1 MKAFLR
7 SSDGILALR
16 PKITTIGKH
25 DDSDIVLKS
34 PGLEDHH
41 AALEFSDAEHSFVLR
56 DFNTGSGSFVND
68 CQIQNVAVKVG
79 PGDLL
84 RFGSAGPTFELV
96 LDHPAQ
102 VPCPPVNRRIAWP
115 GQIQMVTEAAPL
127 PLAAAA
133 PQFPWLPSP
142 QSSPASPSWPY
153 AASGASPRP
162 PLRKRLPGSAW
173 GRTVSSS
180 AFPPEPSSW
189 PPATLTGNGALP
201 APLAISHAGDAL
213 LKEKEET
220 ILRLGDEI
228 NRLSALESE
237 CGRKDTLIAELQHEI
252 LAMNEKVVATLAK
265 KDTEFHQKLASLD
278 RDAEAKAEEIRRLKE
293 QVSSLQKDT
302 SEVLYHSLSDRDLQI
317 AHWKQENEAL
327 KKSYA
332 LTTGL
337 VTSLQKDVVSKE
349 QRIQQLKADT
359 EKLRQ
364 ESREKDSQLA
374 YISAQCS
381 RIKVETKRELRD
393 RDLSAHQSRIA
404 ELELQAGQSKE
415 EIRKRCA
422 EQETLT
428 RRLAEATQAEGQLK
442 QETQR
447 RGQQVQE
454 LGRRERLLRAEME
467 QAAAQAQRFRDQVVR
482 ALFPELP
489 EKPLTNEQIVEEIR
503 QVQEG
508 RQGSEQKEAGLQ
520 KEMQIQALEMEK
532 LSSNLALLKKS
543 LDGFQEFL
551 KTSFS
556 AQSLKGAITR
566 LQSLPLPAPLA
577 SGIQASL
584 ARILY
589 GVLGWVEALESL
601 LRNMGVDT
609 PAGDPASESPAKVW
623 IVVVDFYIDQE
634 WRMASYMKQ
643 LLDQHHSVTGQVQAL
658 QNQLRRAEE
667 SQHSALRERLEELE
681 ERLEGEFRAR
691 ERKIR
696 EEEKQ
701 QKEILAGRAAL
712 EEAKSQEALE
722 EERKRGRLLEA
733 ELKELSQVIEGRTH
747 LERAL
752 KTRAEESLGALEDA
766 KRGKAVAEEKLSA
779 RERRLQ
785 GLEAEAES
793 LRQKHQQ
800 EILEYQE
807 QVKQHAR
814 TIVELEERLVSA
826 AQQAEEDRGVSR
838 PRETKEEPCRPP
850 LLPASP
856 GLSVME
862 EFQAFL
868 KGELA
873 AAKQEIQANQAVI
886 AELKK
891 ELCQARATMSDV
903 IGELSEKQKAELEE
917 KRGLVQSQA
926 QELGLLRE
934 KLAETSRRLGQ
945 RESHL
950 QATTEE
956 LRKAREKV
964 KELLAQE
971 AKAGEPARVLQ
982 HKGVQTVGALQD
994 ETPPAVKEP
1003 PLLCLADLG
1012 ARCKGSR
1019 HEEVIHR
1026 QKGALAELRKKLRK
1040 LEKVPSD
1047 TVEGLG
1053 PARLALNGATS
1064 FPPAEAKKSEPLLV
1078 VRKGPAEK
1086 PEQAKGKDPTTVL
1099 TVAVDAHQP
1108 PAGPSGIDP
1117 NVATERTARLQMA
1130 EALDLS
1136 EHLYLSLVRGLS
1148 GLMDVEQLMG
1158 LRTLKHLPQAE
1169 REKVGLLRQKDLE
1182 LLLDR
1187 IGKLKTRLERKES
1200 LLKEYEGDAGHLRSN
1215 RHSLQACQSEAAKLA
1230 DQVHRDAEEKALL
1243 KEALERTRLQLSK
1256 EKRLNKALKKPKLL
1270 AVPFLDQL
1278 SASHLVLA
1286 TGTGQAATG
1295 LGAAG
1300 TTRNG
1305 RQKKSPHPTPLALC
1319 ARPWVPLEV
1328 PSEAVCCQ
1336 KPTQPKAN
1344 PIRAKR
1350 LVSWQVLRR
1359 AEKEH
1364 LPNLPQETGLPRER
1378 AWPPCAFHERT
1389 PEK

>member
-1 MKAFLR
+1 MGTAPPWRNTEAVAAEIRLAGDGSAPRRVRGDFARGAPESMKKAFLR

-34 PGLEDHH
+34 PGVEEHH
-41 AALEFSDAEHSFVLR
+41 AALEFSDTEHSFVLR

-84 RFGSAGPTFELV
+84 NFGSGGPTFELV

-115 GQIQMVTEAAPL
+115 GQIQRVAEAAPL
-127 PLAAAA
+127 PSAAAA
-133 PQFPWLPSP
+133 PQFPLLPSQ

-162 PLRKRLPGSAW
+162 PLRKRPPGSAW

-189 PPATLTGNGALP
+189 PPATLTGSGALP
-201 APLAISHAGDAL
+201 GPLASSHAGDAL
-213 LKEKEET
+213 LQEKEEA

-228 NRLSALESE
+228 NRLSAFESE
-237 CGRKDTLIAELQHEI
+237 CGRKDTLIAELQREI
-252 LAMNEKVVATLAK
+252 SAMNEKVVATLAK
-265 KDTEFHQKLASLD
+265 KDTEFHQKLASLGK
-278 RDAEAKAEEIRRLKE
+278 DAEAKAEEIRRLKE
-293 QVSSLQKDT
+293 QVTSLQKDT
-302 SEVLYHSLSDRDLQI
+302 SQVLYHSLSDRDLQI

-349 QRIQQLKADT
+349 QRIQQLKTDS

-374 YISAQCS
+374 YVSAQCS
-381 RIKVETKRELRD
+381 RIKAETKRELRD
-393 RDLSAHQSRIA
+393 RDLSGHQSRIA

-415 EIRKRCA
+415 EMKKRCA
-422 EQETLT
+422 EQETLSQ
-428 RRLAEATQAEGQLK
+428 RLAEATQAEGELK
-442 QETQR
+442 QEAQR
-447 RGQQVQE
+447 RALQVQE
-454 LGRRERLLRAEME
+454 LGRRERLLRSEME
-467 QAAAQAQRFRDQVVR
+467 QAAAQAQRFRNQVVK
-482 ALFPELP
+482 ALFSELP
-489 EKPLTNEQIVEEIR
+489 EKPLSDEQIVEQIH

-508 RQGSEQKEAGLQ
+508 KQDTDQKEAGLQ
-520 KEMQIQALEMEK
+520 KEMRIQALEMEK

-551 KTSFS
+551 KTPFS
-556 AQSLKGAITR
+556 ARSLKEAITR
-566 LQSLPLPAPLA
+566 LQSLPLLAPLA

-601 LRNMGVDT
+601 LRNMGVDA
-609 PAGDPASESPAKVW
+609 PAGDPGMGA
-623 IVVVDFYIDQE
+623 
-634 WRMASYMKQ
+634 YMKQ

-667 SQHSALRERLEELE
+667 SQRSALRERLEELE
-681 ERLEGEFRAR
+681 ARLEEEFRAR

-712 EEAKSQEALE
+712 EEAKSQEALA
-722 EERKRGRLLEA
+722 EERKRARLLEA
-733 ELKELSQVIEGRTH
+733 DVRELSQVIEQRTD

-752 KTRAEESLGALEDA
+752 NAKMKETLGALEDA
-766 KRGKAVAEEKLSA
+766 KRGQAMAEEKLSA
-779 RERRLQ
+779 QERRLQ

-793 LRQKHQQ
+793 LRQKHRQ
-800 EILEYQE
+800 EISEYQE

-814 TIVELEERLVSA
+814 TVVELEERLVSA

-838 PRETKEEPCRPP
+838 PRETKPEPSKAP
-850 LLPASP
+850 LPASP
-856 GLSVME
+856 GLCIMD
-862 EFQAFL
+862 EFHTFL
-868 KGELA
+868 KEELA

-886 AELKK
+886 EELKK

-926 QELGLLRE
+926 RELSLLRE
-934 KLAETSRRLGQ
+934 KLAETSRRLAQ

-971 AKAGEPARVLQ
+971 AKAREPARVLQ
-982 HKGVQTVGALQD
+982 HKGVQTMALQD
-994 ETPPAVKEP
+994 ETPPAAKEP

-1012 ARCKGSR
+1012 ARCRGSR

-1026 QKGALAELRKKLRK
+1026 QKEALAELRKKLRK
-1040 LEKVPSD
+1040 LEKD
-1047 TVEGLG
+1047 
-1053 PARLALNGATS
+1053 
-1064 FPPAEAKKSEPLLV
+1064 AKNSEPLLV
-1078 VRKGPAEK
+1078 VRRGPAEK
-1086 PEQAKGKDPTTVL
+1086 EARGKDPTTVL
-1099 TVAVDAHQP
+1099 TVAMDAHQP

-1117 NVATERTARLQMA
+1117 NVATERTARLEMA
-1130 EALDLS
+1130 DALDLS

-1148 GLMDVEQLMG
+1148 GLMEVEQLTG

-1169 REKVGLLRQKDLE
+1169 REKVRLLRQQDLE

-1187 IGKLKTRLERKES
+1187 IRKLKSRLERKES
-1200 LLKEYEGDAGHLRSN
+1200 LLKEFQGDAGQLRSK
-1215 RHSLQACQSEAAKLA
+1215 RRSLQACQSEAAKLA

-1243 KEALERTRLQLSK
+1243 REALERTRLQLSK
-1256 EKRLNKALKKPKLL
+1256 EKRLSKALGKPK
-1270 AVPFLDQL
+1270 
-1278 SASHLVLA
+1278 
-1286 TGTGQAATG
+1286 
-1295 LGAAG
+1295 
-1300 TTRNG
+1300 
-1305 RQKKSPHPTPLALC
+1305 TPAP
-1319 ARPWVPLEV
+1319 RKP
-1328 PSEAVCCQ
+1328 PSES
-1336 KPTQPKAN
+1336 PKA
-1344 PIRAKR
+1344 
-1350 LVSWQVLRR
+1350 
-1359 AEKEH
+1359 AE
-1364 LPNLPQETGLPRER
+1364 GPREAGR
-1378 AWPPCAFHERT
+1378 PRVSCSGWA
-1389 PEK
+1389 

>member
-102 VPCPPVNRRIAWP
+102 QVPCPPVNRRIAWP
-115 GQIQMVTEAAPL
+115 GQIQMVTEATPL
-127 PLAAAA
+127 PSAASA
-133 PQFPWLPSP
+133 PQFPWLSSP
-142 QSSPASPSWPY
+142 QSSPASPTWPY
-153 AASGASPRP
+153 AASGTSPRP
-162 PLRKRLPGSAW
+162 PLRKRPPGSAW

-201 APLAISHAGDAL
+201 GPLAGSHAGDAL

-228 NRLSALESE
+228 NRLSAFESE

-317 AHWKQENEAL
+317 AHWKQENKAL

-349 QRIQQLKADT
+349 QRIQQLKTDT

-374 YISAQCS
+374 YISAQ
-381 RIKVETKRELRD
+381 
-393 RDLSAHQSRIA
+393 RIA

-415 EIRKRCA
+415 EIKKRCT

-428 RRLAEATQAEGQLK
+428 RRLAEATQAEGELK
-442 QETQR
+442 REAQR
-447 RGQQVQE
+447 RAQQVQE
-454 LGRRERLLRAEME
+454 LGRRERLLRSEME
-467 QAAAQAQRFRDQVVR
+467 QAAAQAQRFRNQVVK

-489 EKPLTNEQIVEEIR
+489 EKPLTDEQIVEEIH

-508 RQGSEQKEAGLQ
+508 KQSSDQKEAGLQ
-520 KEMQIQALEMEK
+520 KEMQIQALEMEN

-556 AQSLKGAITR
+556 AKSLKGAITR
-566 LQSLPLPAPLA
+566 LQSLALPAPLA

-589 GVLGWVEALESL
+589 SVLGWVEALESL
-601 LRNMGVDT
+601 LRNMGVDA
-609 PAGDPASESPAKVW
+609 PAGDPG
-623 IVVVDFYIDQE
+623 
-634 WRMASYMKQ
+634 MASYMKQ

-667 SQHSALRERLEELE
+667 SQHSALRERLKELE
-681 ERLEGEFRAR
+681 ERLEEEFRAR

-733 ELKELSQVIEGRTH
+733 EMKELSQVIEGRAH

-752 KTRAEESLGALEDA
+752 NARVEESLGALEDV
-766 KRGKAVAEEKLSA
+766 KRGKVVAEEKLLA

-826 AQQAEEDRGVSR
+826 AQQAEEDQGVSQ
-838 PRETKEEPCRPP
+838 PREMKKEPCKLPP
-850 LLPASP
+850 PASP

-862 EFQAFL
+862 EFHAFL
-868 KGELA
+868 KEDLA

-903 IGELSEKQKAELEE
+903 IGELGEKQKAELEE

-926 QELGLLRE
+926 RELGLLRE
-934 KLAETSRRLGQ
+934 KLAETCRRLGQ

-971 AKAGEPARVLQ
+971 AKAGELARVLQ

-994 ETPPAVKEP
+994 ETPRAAKEP

-1026 QKGALAELRKKLRK
+1026 QKEALAELRKKLRK
-1040 LEKVPSD
+1040 LEK
-1047 TVEGLG
+1047 
-1053 PARLALNGATS
+1053 
-1064 FPPAEAKKSEPLLV
+1064 EAKNSEPLLV

-1086 PEQAKGKDPTTVL
+1086 PEQAKVKDPTTVL
-1099 TVAVDAHQP
+1099 TVGMAAHQP

-1117 NVATERTARLQMA
+1117 NVATERTARLEMA
-1130 EALDLS
+1130 DALDLS

-1158 LRTLKHLPQAE
+1158 LQTLKHLPQAE
-1169 REKVGLLRQKDLE
+1169 REKVSLLRQKDLE

-1187 IGKLKTRLERKES
+1187 ISKLKSRLERKES
-1200 LLKEYEGDAGHLRSN
+1200 LLKEYEGDAGHLRYHRQPRALGRGSWAQAEGRQARRRRRRVSAAQANSLAPRRSN

-1230 DQVHRDAEEKALL
+1230 DQVYRDAEEKALL

-1256 EKRLNKALKKPKLL
+1256 EKRLNKAVKKPK
-1270 AVPFLDQL
+1270 
-1278 SASHLVLA
+1278 
-1286 TGTGQAATG
+1286 
-1295 LGAAG
+1295 
-1300 TTRNG
+1300 
-1305 RQKKSPHPTPLALC
+1305 TPAP
-1319 ARPWVPLEV
+1319 RKP
-1328 PSEAVCCQ
+1328 PSEC
-1336 KPTQPKAN
+1336 PKA
-1344 PIRAKR
+1344 
-1350 LVSWQVLRR
+1350 
-1359 AEKEH
+1359 AE
-1364 LPNLPQETGLPRER
+1364 GPREAGR
-1378 AWPPCAFHERT
+1378 PRVSCSGWT
-1389 PEK
+1389 

>member
-127 PLAAAA
+127 PSAASA
-133 PQFPWLPSP
+133 PQFPWLSSP

-153 AASGASPRP
+153 AASGTSPRP
-162 PLRKRLPGSAW
+162 PLRKRPPGSAW

-189 PPATLTGNGALP
+189 PPAALTGNGALP
-201 APLAISHAGDAL
+201 GPLAGSHPL

-228 NRLSALESE
+228 NRLSAFESE

-349 QRIQQLKADT
+349 QRIQQLKTDT

-415 EIRKRCA
+415 EIKKRCT

-428 RRLAEATQAEGQLK
+428 RRLAEATQAEGELK
-442 QETQR
+442 REAQR
-447 RGQQVQE
+447 QAQQVQE
-454 LGRRERLLRAEME
+454 LGRRERLLRSEME
-467 QAAAQAQRFRDQVVR
+467 QAAAQAQRFRNQVVK

-489 EKPLTNEQIVEEIR
+489 EKPLTDEQIVEEIH

-508 RQGSEQKEAGLQ
+508 KQSSDQKEAGLQ
-520 KEMQIQALEMEK
+520 KEMQIQALEMEN

-556 AQSLKGAITR
+556 AKSLKGAITR
-566 LQSLPLPAPLA
+566 LQSLALPAPLA

-589 GVLGWVEALESL
+589 SVLGWVEALESL
-601 LRNMGVDT
+601 LRNMGVDA
-609 PAGDPASESPAKVW
+609 PAGDPG
-623 IVVVDFYIDQE
+623 
-634 WRMASYMKQ
+634 MASYMKQ

-667 SQHSALRERLEELE
+667 SQHSALRERLKELE
-681 ERLEGEFRAR
+681 ERLEEEFRAR

-733 ELKELSQVIEGRTH
+733 EVKELSQVIEGRAH

-752 KTRAEESLGALEDA
+752 NARVEESLGALEDV
-766 KRGKAVAEEKLSA
+766 KRGKVVAEEKLLA

-826 AQQAEEDRGVSR
+826 AQQAEEDQGVSQ
-838 PRETKEEPCRPP
+838 PRETKKEPCKPP
-850 LLPASP
+850 PPASP

-862 EFQAFL
+862 EFHAFL
-868 KGELA
+868 KEDLA

-886 AELKK
+886 TELKK

-903 IGELSEKQKAELEE
+903 IGELGEKQKAELEE

-934 KLAETSRRLGQ
+934 KLAETCRRLGQ

-956 LRKAREKV
+956 LRKARQKV

-971 AKAGEPARVLQ
+971 AKAGELARVLQ
-982 HKGVQTVGALQD
+982 HKGVQTVGAPQD
-994 ETPPAVKEP
+994 ETPRAAKEP

-1026 QKGALAELRKKLRK
+1026 QKEALAELRKKLRK
-1040 LEKVPSD
+1040 LEK
-1047 TVEGLG
+1047 
-1053 PARLALNGATS
+1053 
-1064 FPPAEAKKSEPLLV
+1064 EAKNSEPLLV

-1086 PEQAKGKDPTTVL
+1086 PEQAKVKDPTAVL
-1099 TVAVDAHQP
+1099 TVGMAAHQP

-1117 NVATERTARLQMA
+1117 NVATERTARLEMA
-1130 EALDLS
+1130 DALDLS

-1158 LRTLKHLPQAE
+1158 LQTLKHLPQAE
-1169 REKVGLLRQKDLE
+1169 REKVSLLRQKDLE

-1187 IGKLKTRLERKES
+1187 ISKLKSRLERKES

-1230 DQVHRDAEEKALL
+1230 DQVYRDAEEKALL

-1256 EKRLNKALKKPKLL
+1256 EKRLNKAVKKPK
-1270 AVPFLDQL
+1270 
-1278 SASHLVLA
+1278 
-1286 TGTGQAATG
+1286 
-1295 LGAAG
+1295 
-1300 TTRNG
+1300 
-1305 RQKKSPHPTPLALC
+1305 TPAP
-1319 ARPWVPLEV
+1319 RKP
-1328 PSEAVCCQ
+1328 PSEC
-1336 KPTQPKAN
+1336 PKA
-1344 PIRAKR
+1344 
-1350 LVSWQVLRR
+1350 
-1359 AEKEH
+1359 AE
-1364 LPNLPQETGLPRER
+1364 GPREAGR
-1378 AWPPCAFHERT
+1378 PRVSCSGWT
-1389 PEK
+1389 